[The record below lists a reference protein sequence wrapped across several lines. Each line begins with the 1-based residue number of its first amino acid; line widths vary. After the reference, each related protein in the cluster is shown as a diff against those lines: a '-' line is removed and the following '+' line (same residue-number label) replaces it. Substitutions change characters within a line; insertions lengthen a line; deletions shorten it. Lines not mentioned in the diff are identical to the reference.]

1 MKNSKKSGMKAI
13 HKEFFRTIFSTFN
26 RFLAVAVMVGLGV
39 AFFSGLRATQPDME
53 QSVDQ
58 FYDNAKFYD
67 FWVKG
72 TMGITTKD
80 IEIMEQ
86 TEGVES
92 VEGVYTTQAYCKTQ
106 QDRYV
111 SLIYSGGKKIN
122 QLQKT
127 LGRLPS
133 KSGECFVDDK
143 FLQLSGLK
151 IGDKIR
157 FEADSQQS
165 GLMVKDLEYKIVG
178 SGYSPLFLTLE
189 RGSSTIGGGTA
200 DCFFYLVDEDFT
212 LPIYTDAY
220 ITGKELKEE
229 VTYYSTYDKKV
240 KTTSKKILKSLTDLV
255 KKEEVDTKKWV
266 VLTREHNQT
275 YLEYEAD
282 AKRIGAIGG
291 VFPIIFFLVAALVA
305 LTTMTRMV
313 EEERAQIGTLKAL
326 GYSNWTIASKYLWYG
341 LFASLLG
348 GFIGLV
354 AGQKFLPMVII
365 SAYQILYVNLPDILT
380 PVSLSFSAAA
390 LAAAVACTTL
400 ATIVACYKE
409 LMASPADLMRPAS
422 PRPGKRVLMERIK
435 FVWKRLNFTKKA
447 TLRNL
452 FRYKKR
458 LLMTLFGIAGCTGL
472 LVVGFGLRDAISKVG
487 ATQYKDLI
495 TYDAEFT
502 QKDNVL
508 DVENKDLVKNKLDQ
522 DSQVKDYTLIAKE
535 GGEASRGKIKKQIN
549 IVVPKDNKK
558 LKNYITL
565 RERKSQK
572 ELKLSDQGVIITE
585 KLALMLD
592 AKTGDN
598 IQIKQ
603 ENEKQY
609 TAKVVG
615 ITENYYLNYI
625 YMTENYYEKISKQT
639 PKFLTFIM
647 NNEQMSEKEE
657 KDMGE
662 AYMKDGQ
669 LLQITF
675 YRNLSEKIMEMLESM
690 NGVIW
695 VLVGSAGL
703 LAFVVLY
710 NLNNIN
716 VTERKRE
723 LSTLKVL
730 GFYDGEVSAYIL
742 RENFILTTL
751 GSLLGLVVGTILT
764 RYVATTAEVDILM
777 FGRQINVS
785 SYMISVA
792 LTFVFAAIVN
802 VGMHLS
808 LKKIDMI
815 EALKSVE

>member
-1 MKNSKKSGMKAI
+1 MKNKRKSGMQAI

-53 QSVDQ
+53 KSVDQ
-58 FYDNAKFYD
+58 FYDKTQFYD

-72 TMGITTKD
+72 TMGISSKD
-80 IEIMEQ
+80 ISVMEQ
-86 TEGVES
+86 TEGIEN
-92 VEGVYTTQAYCKTQ
+92 VEGIYSTQAYCKTQ

-111 SLIYSGGKKIN
+111 SLIYSGGKTIN
-122 QLQKT
+122 QVQTT
-127 LGRLPS
+127 LGRMPQ
-133 KSGECFVDDK
+133 KSGECLADEK

-151 IGDKIR
+151 IGDKIS

-165 GLMVKDLEYKIVG
+165 GLMVKDLEYEIVG

-189 RGSSTIGGGTA
+189 RGQSTIGGGTA
-200 DCFFYLVDEDFT
+200 DCFFYLMDEDFT

-220 ITGKELKEE
+220 ITGKELKKE
-229 VTYYSTYDKKV
+229 VSYYSTYEKKS
-240 KTTSKKILKSLTDLV
+240 KTISKKLLETLTDSV
-255 KKEEVDTKKWV
+255 SKEEANTKKWV
-266 VLTREHNQT
+266 VLTRDHNQT
-275 YLEYEAD
+275 YLEYGAD

-313 EEERAQIGTLKAL
+313 EEERSQIGTLKAL

-341 LFASLLG
+341 LLASLLG
-348 GFIGLV
+348 GLIGLV
-354 AGQKFLPMVII
+354 AGQKLLPMVII
-365 SAYQILYVNLPDILT
+365 SAYQILYVNLPVILT

-409 LMASPADLMRPAS
+409 LMASPADLMRPSS
-422 PRPGKRVLMERIK
+422 PRPGKRVLMERIT
-435 FVWKRLNFTKKA
+435 FIWKRLNFTQKA

-458 LLMTLFGIAGCTGL
+458 LFMTLFGIAGCTGL

-508 DVENKDLVKNKLDQ
+508 DVENKDLLQNKLDR

-535 GGEASRGKIKKQIN
+535 NGEASKGKIKKQIN
-549 IVVPKDNKK
+549 IVVPQNKQK
-558 LKNYITL
+558 LKDYITL
-565 RERKSQK
+565 RERKNKK
-572 ELKLSDQGVIITE
+572 ELSLSDQGVIITE
-585 KLALMLD
+585 KLALMLEVK
-592 AKTGDN
+592 AGDR
-598 IQIKQ
+598 IQLKL
-603 ENEKQY
+603 ENDKQY
-609 TAKVVG
+609 SVKILG

-625 YMTENYYEKISKQT
+625 YMTENYYEKITKQK
-639 PKFLTFIM
+639 PKFLTFIL

-657 KDMGE
+657 KEMGE
-662 AYMKDGQ
+662 AYMKEGQ
-669 LLQITF
+669 LLQVTF

-703 LAFVVLY
+703 LALVVLY

-730 GFYDGEVSAYIL
+730 GFYDREVSAYIL
-742 RENFILTTL
+742 RENIILTSL
-751 GSLLGLVVGTILT
+751 GSLLGLVVGTLLT
-764 RYVATTAEVDILM
+764 RYVAATAEVDILM
-777 FGRQINVS
+777 FGRQINIL
-785 SYMISVA
+785 SYMISIA

-802 VGMHLS
+802 IGMHLS